1 MLGQDCGEL
10 GGAMKEFLGKVA
22 VITGAASGIG
32 LGIAHALARR
42 GMKIVLADIEK
53 DALERARE
61 DLERR
66 QAEVIAI
73 EVDVSDRAAV
83 KRAADEA
90 VAAFGKVHVLCNN
103 AGVGRSVRLDEA
115 TAADWDWV
123 LGVNLHGTINGL
135 LAFLPLIKAH
145 GEGGHV
151 VNTSSL
157 SGLRYSPD
165 RGQGIYSTTKFALI
179 GLSEALASD
188 LRDTNIG
195 VSVLCPAFVKTQMP
209 HSGRNR
215 PDRFGG
221 PAVQKRAPDD
231 PLLAGALTGKEP
243 DLVGEYVATAIAEN
257 QLHILTDAKERHLVE
272 ARFKSIVDVFDYTG
286 QRDAAEARGK

>member
-1 MLGQDCGEL
+1 
-10 GGAMKEFLGKVA
+10 MKELFGKVA
-22 VITGAASGIG
+22 FITGAASGIG

-53 DALERARE
+53 EALEAARK
-61 DLERR
+61 DLEQR
-66 QAEVIAI
+66 QAEIIAI
-73 EVDVSDRAAV
+73 PLDVSDREAV
-83 KRAADEA
+83 RRAADKTIE
-90 VAAFGKVHVLCNN
+90 AFGKVHVLCNN

-115 TAADWDWV
+115 TGTDWDWV
-123 LGVNLHGTINGL
+123 LGVNMYGAINGL
-135 LAFLPLIKAH
+135 LAFVPLIKSH
-145 GEGGHV
+145 GEGGHI

-179 GLSEALASD
+179 GMSEALASD
-188 LRDTNIG
+188 LAPFGIG

-221 PAVQKRAPDD
+221 PLRANRRPDD
-231 PLLAGALTGKEP
+231 PLLVGAINGKEP
-243 DLVGEYVATAIAEN
+243 DLVGEYVATGIEEN
-257 QLHILTDAKERHLVE
+257 QLHILTDAKDRHLVE
-272 ARFKSIVDVFDYTG
+272 ARMRKISDAFEYTAR
-286 QRDAAEARGK
+286 RDAREAARK